1 MRTDDLGRQRRAV
14 LVAMTCALVAQVL
27 VAAAAPIVSGKYL
40 GNGKPAT
47 LSFVRIIPH
56 EDWEGVKAHTLI
68 LSEKDAAKVD
78 KPDFDAMFG
87 KLGHALVVS
96 LDEKGSIFSTQ
107 VCHQALE
114 KSGLSSSGT
123 LSVDGFAITGG
134 KLSARFFTTK
144 EEEFFGDKWEIDLTV
159 KDAPLP
165 AK

>member
-1 MRTDDLGRQRRAV
+1 MRFPVAGSWRRAV
-14 LVAMTCALVAQVL
+14 LAIVTGSALAQAL
-27 VAAAAPIVSGKYL
+27 IAAGPVVTGKYL
-40 GNGKPAT
+40 GNGKPAQLT
-47 LSFVRIIPH
+47 HARIVPH
-56 EDWEGVKAHTLI
+56 EDWQGAKAWTLI

-87 KLGHALVVS
+87 ELGHALVVS
-96 LDEKGSIFSTQ
+96 LTEKGEIFSVQ

-123 LSVDGFAITGG
+123 LSIEGFTIAGG

-144 EEEFFGDKWEIDLTV
+144 EEEFFGDRWEIDLKVT
-159 KDAPLP
+159 DAPLP